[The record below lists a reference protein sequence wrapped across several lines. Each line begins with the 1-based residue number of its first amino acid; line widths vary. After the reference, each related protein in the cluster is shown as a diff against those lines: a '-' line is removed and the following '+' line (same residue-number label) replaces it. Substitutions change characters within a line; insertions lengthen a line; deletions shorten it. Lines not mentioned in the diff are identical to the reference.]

1 MKPRFLLFFMLILT
15 SCVSSKTKF
24 TLSRAE
30 SLMAEFPDSALTI
43 VAAIPQEELKT
54 RSIRARHALLTTMA
68 QDKCNKDVEE
78 DATIREAFYW
88 YQNHGTKI
96 DRLKATYYLGA
107 VQQNEGKDIDAAILF
122 SSAESLGEELKEHR
136 WLSLCYQHLS
146 TIFSRNYDRVRAM
159 FYARKSLLEA
169 ELAKD
174 SLMADF
180 CRLDIATQH
189 VASSQ
194 LDSAELLLNRVVSKC
209 ENKYLYSYASRL
221 LARVF
226 LFHQAPDYEKAGI
239 LYDEIQSQGAIHLVS
254 QDYGY
259 LGLISYS
266 RGEQDLSDYYFR
278 KAEQSMLSS
287 IDSSVY
293 YSVLAN
299 VYDLKG
305 VYKESND
312 FFSKAMAIQDR
323 IVSEQLEQ
331 SITHALENH
340 YQNQTNLEIAKGRFR
355 FSLFLLI
362 GALLVSVIVWLIARL
377 RRAKRE
383 IVEKMAQI
391 QDFSS
396 DLEHLQMK
404 DSATRDL
411 LNLYTQDKIKSLNSL
426 ANAYFSWDSENVRQ
440 KEKRIGDQTKE
451 ELVDS
456 FQKQLEGFRK
466 KDGFYSSL
474 ENALNVSYDNIM
486 IRAREELKQE
496 KKVNIELVILYLSG
510 FSAKSICFLKDL
522 TEATVRMRKT
532 RLKQFFASLPDHR
545 GDEFIMMLERKQ

>member
-68 QDKCNKDVEE
+68 QDKCN
-78 DATIREAFYW
+78 AG
-88 YQNHGTKI
+88 N
-96 DRLKATYYLGA
+96 
-107 VQQNEGKDIDAAILF
+107 DIDAAILF

-510 FSAKSICFLKDL
+510 FSAKSK
-522 TEATVRMRKT
+522 ATVRMRKT